1 VLVLDVPPAR
11 SFVLNLAENGVEL
24 GVWGWVKNVDY
35 WRTRGDLLE
44 KIKLRFD
51 QEGITVPF
59 PQREVHLNRQAPPA
73 TDKNGS

>member
-24 GVWGWVKNVDY
+24 GVWGWVKNADY

-51 QEGITVPF
+51 REGITIPF

-73 TDKNGS
+73 TDRNGS